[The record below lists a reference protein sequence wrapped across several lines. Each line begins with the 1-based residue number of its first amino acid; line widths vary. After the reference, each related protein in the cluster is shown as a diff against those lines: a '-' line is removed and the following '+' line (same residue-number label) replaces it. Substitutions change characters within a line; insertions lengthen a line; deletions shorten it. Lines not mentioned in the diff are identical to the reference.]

1 MSQKSAMSVAK
12 DYVNSV
18 CENDISRVDGKQRN
32 PKIVRQIMRSY
43 ARNISTLAKEIEDGA
58 KHLLEIRRLIQE
70 YNKTEKQVPLREPDF
85 SIVLTGGKMA
95 YTRTDGVQ
103 VIPLAC
109 LKD

>member
-1 MSQKSAMSVAK
+1 MSVAK

-85 SIVLTGGKMA
+85 LIVLTGGKMA

-103 VIPLAC
+103 VIRKFPILG
-109 LKD
+109 

>member
-1 MSQKSAMSVAK
+1 
-12 DYVNSV
+12 
-18 CENDISRVDGKQRN
+18 
-32 PKIVRQIMRSY
+32 MRSY
-43 ARNISTLAKEIEDGA
+43 AKNISTLAKEIEDGA

-70 YNKTEKQVPLREPDF
+70 YNKTEKQVPLREPDLL
-85 SIVLTGGKMA
+85 IVLTGGKMA

>member
-1 MSQKSAMSVAK
+1 MSVAK

-58 KHLLEIRRLIQE
+58 KRLIQE

-85 SIVLTGGKMA
+85 LIVLTGGKMA